1 MLQDTVEWFGDASTN
16 VSVTVTTQSTPQV
29 HWLITRLT
37 LEEAASGARF
47 AAQVGESFVESPHDG
62 PELIGTT
69 GRFLN
74 KSVDLMG
81 ARCLTRPK
89 TGAGYKLLQFDLASR
104 EQVC

>member
-62 PELIGTT
+62 PELMGTT

-81 ARCLTRPK
+81 CPLPYEAKNWGRVQTSSIRSCIT
-89 TGAGYKLLQFDLASR
+89 
-104 EQVC
+104 